1 MTRLYTAEEITDQ
14 HYEPI
19 VDQERA
25 TVGYEVF
32 VAGDHLGSV
41 VYNVDPAGWI
51 AYTTYTDVPIPHRR
65 GPIAGTSV
73 EAVLDLLQHLR
84 DHDHIGPAMPER
96 E

>member
-19 VDQERA
+19 VDRDRG

-32 VAGDHLGSV
+32 IAGDHLGSV
-41 VYNVDPAGWI
+41 VYSSDPPGWVP
-51 AYTTYTDVPIPHRR
+51 YTTYTDVPIPHRY
-65 GPIAGTSV
+65 GPVAGTSV
-73 EAVLDLLQHLR
+73 EAVLDLLHNLR
-84 DHDHIGPAMPER
+84 DHDHIGPAPLDR